1 MQWTTPSPANR
12 PWRTDLI
19 GLVLATT
26 VAASPKGKGRH
37 VIVALVAAI
46 GVMSVAPSGKA
57 GAPTATVTA
66 KAETACELTVLLQC
80 QVAADGATSGCD
92 VVSEDPNSLGAGA
105 AALAMS
111 RSFRLAPRDVA
122 ERVLV
127 PVRIQSGVCRG
138 TR

>member
-1 MQWTTPSPANR
+1 M
-12 PWRTDLI
+12 
-19 GLVLATT
+19 
-26 VAASPKGKGRH
+26 
-37 VIVALVAAI
+37 IVALVAAI
-46 GVMSVAPSGKA
+46 GVMSTASPGKA
-57 GAPTATVTA
+57 AATSPTLTA
-66 KAETACELTVLLQC
+66 RAETPCELTVLLQC
-80 QVAADGATSGCD
+80 QVAADGATSACA

-105 AALAMS
+105 AALAMI

>member
-1 MQWTTPSPANR
+1 M
-12 PWRTDLI
+12 
-19 GLVLATT
+19 
-26 VAASPKGKGRH
+26 
-37 VIVALVAAI
+37 IVALVAAI

-80 QVAADGATSGCD
+80 QVAADGATSDCA

-111 RSFRLAPRDVA
+111 RSFHLAPRDVL